1 MRYAFSD
8 EIENPAYL
16 AGKNYE
22 EAPEEVCC
30 ECLYWREP
38 PDGAW
43 GVCAK
48 KTGEDGEP
56 EWRCDDDQAC
66 EDFR

>member
-30 ECLYWREP
+30 DCVYWEEP
-38 PDGAW
+38 PSGAW

-48 KTGEDGEP
+48 HLESGV
-56 EWRCDDDQAC
+56 EWRCDDDEAC